1 MTDSTTPSS
10 PSPRS
15 DPFAG
20 PKLPTIH
27 QVPLRAP
34 LQWLRAALRDMRLH
48 PFASLFYGVAFALM
62 GWLLNYALQ
71 NALQYFMT
79 LLFGFFLLGPFLAT
93 GLYNVAKQTEAGK
106 PATAL
111 VTMMA
116 WRANVQGIGVYLMI
130 AMVIL
135 LLWSRASLI
144 TFAMFFSTGTLEL
157 KHFLQQVLSLEN
169 IDFVLTYLCVG
180 GLFAT
185 LVFAISVVSVPMM
198 MDRNSESFIACFT
211 SLRVLSQNPLTMFF
225 WATLIVSL
233 IGFGFIT
240 GFVGLIFTGPWVGLA
255 TWHAYRATVG
265 E

>member
-1 MTDSTTPSS
+1 MTDPASS
-10 PSPRS
+10 PTQSPHI

-20 PKLPTIH
+20 PKLPAVH
-27 QVPLRAP
+27 HVAFYAP
-34 LQWLRAALRDMRLH
+34 LHWLAKGLRDMRLH
-48 PFASLFYGVAFALM
+48 PFASLFYGLAFASM
-62 GWLLNYALQ
+62 GWLLNHALM
-71 NALQYFMT
+71 NALQFFMT

-130 AMVIL
+130 ATVIL
-135 LLWSRASLI
+135 LLWTRASLI
-144 TFAMFFSTGTLEL
+144 IFAMSFATGPLEL
-157 KHFLQQVLSLEN
+157 KQFLTQVLSLEHL
-169 IDFVLTYLCVG
+169 DFVLTYLFVG
-180 GLFAT
+180 GIFAT

-198 MDRNSESFIACFT
+198 MDRNSESFTACFT
-211 SLRVLSQNPLTMFF
+211 SLRVLSQNTATMLF
-225 WATLIVSL
+225 WAFLIVTLIGL
-233 IGFGFIT
+233 GFIT